1 MKTGAGFLFVLIWI
15 SHQKLRFFQP
25 HLGSR
30 AVGGGKVF
38 NKMAAT
44 QSWTNSD
51 GCSRVKD
58 AELHWENHLLIHT
71 FTHRRFIYEVNLF
84 SSQSSATRTKT
95 TIFVLLALMPNTIY
109 KHTHTHT
116 HWDQMTKS
124 KIKNTLIYIWM
135 AQKNGCFCLHPLFV
149 FVEILT
155 PLIRQGF
162 LDLSLKHFKTF
173 RC

>member
-1 MKTGAGFLFVLIWI
+1 MYLTVENNTGLLRLQMKTGAGFLFVLIWI

-84 SSQSSATRTKT
+84 SSQSSATRIKT

-109 KHTHTHT
+109 KHTQVCCHLVKITGIR
-116 HWDQMTKS
+116 WQNQKS
-124 KIKNTLIYIWM
+124 KIL
-135 AQKNGCFCLHPLFV
+135 
-149 FVEILT
+149 
-155 PLIRQGF
+155 
-162 LDLSLKHFKTF
+162 
-173 RC
+173 